1 MVENNHEEHS
11 DSHESPKNIHHEK
24 KHKFIS
30 SNGLTESLRE
40 NPWILSTAV
49 LGVILLFLLIMS
61 FTGITGKSI
70 SEEKAGELILSFA
83 ESQGVSVD
91 LIGVAE
97 EDSFYVVTISLQGQT
112 FPLYVTK
119 DGKYMVQAVIPLS
132 ETKVNTPTSAE
143 AKAAPKSD
151 KPEAELFIMTH
162 CPYGTQAEKGF
173 IPMINEMKDLIDY
186 KIRFVHYF
194 MHGETEENETY
205 AQICIREEQPTK
217 FIPYL
222 TCFLEDG
229 NSSRCLKESK
239 VDVAKLNTC
248 IKNGKAKEY
257 YALDSQLSEQYGV
270 QGSPALVVNGVQ
282 VSSGRSPSA
291 YLSTVCNAF
300 NNAPKECDS
309 LGLSSASPSPMW
321 GWDTTA
327 SSSTAQC

>member
-11 DSHESPKNIHHEK
+11 DSHESHKNINHEK
-24 KHKFIS
+24 KHRAIS

-49 LGVILLFLLIMS
+49 LGVILLFLLIVS

-83 ESQGVSVD
+83 ASQGVSVD
-91 LIGVAE
+91 LVGVKE
-97 EDSFYVVTISLQGQT
+97 ENSFYEVTISLQGQD

-119 DGKYMVQAVIPLS
+119 DGNYMVQSLIPLGEPKTS
-132 ETKVNTPTSAE
+132 IPSAE
-143 AKAAPKSD
+143 ASVAPKSD

-194 MHGETEENETY
+194 MHGEIEENETY
-205 AQICIREEQPTK
+205 AQICIREEQPQK
-217 FIPYL
+217 YL
-222 TCFLEDG
+222 EYLVCFLEDG
-229 NSSRCLKESK
+229 NSSRCLTKTK
-239 VDVAKLNTC
+239 VDFAKMKTC
-248 IKNGKAKEY
+248 ISNGKAKEY
-257 YALDSQLSEQYGV
+257 YDLDSQLSEQYGV
-270 QGSPALVVNGVQ
+270 QGSPSLVLNGVQ

-291 YLSTVCNAF
+291 YLSVVCDSF
-300 NNAPKECDS
+300 NNAPNECAS
-309 LGLSSASPSPMW
+309 LDLSSASPSPMW

-327 SSSTAQC
+327 SSATAQC